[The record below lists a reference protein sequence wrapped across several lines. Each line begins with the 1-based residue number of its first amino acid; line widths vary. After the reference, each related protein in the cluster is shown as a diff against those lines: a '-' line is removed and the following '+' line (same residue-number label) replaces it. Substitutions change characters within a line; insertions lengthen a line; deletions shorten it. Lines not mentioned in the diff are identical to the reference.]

1 MMTYKIN
8 EKRKLLITDEVIQ
21 CIYNISHSSDQNES
35 GGILIGKV
43 SKDLSTI
50 IITDITT
57 PTTADR
63 RGRFFFIRN
72 KEAAQK
78 VINTEWKRSLGVKN
92 YLGEWHT
99 HPERYPTPSPKDLE
113 LIDDCKK
120 KNSNPFE
127 FIFMIIAGNS
137 IDIYVGY
144 QERNTENIQKLVSV
158 EENNNICMLIQ

>member
-1 MMTYKIN
+1 MMTFIIN
-8 EKRKLLITDEVIQ
+8 EKRKLLLTDEVIQ
-21 CIYNISHSSDQNES
+21 RLYNISHSSDQNES

-57 PTTADR
+57 PTSADR

-72 KEAAQK
+72 RKSAQK
-78 VINTEWKRSLGVKN
+78 VINTEWIRSLGVKN

-99 HPERYPTPSPKDLE
+99 HPERYPSPSPKDLE
-113 LIDDCKK
+113 LIDNCNK

-127 FIFMIIAGNS
+127 FLFMIIAGNGME
-137 IDIYVGY
+137 IYVGY
-144 QERNTENIQKLVSV
+144 QEKNAENIQKLVSI
-158 EENNNICMLIQ
+158 EEEE